1 MKKILRG
8 GCLAAVTVAVLAAPT
23 VTPAQADPAFTPDAN
38 DIVGVGSDTTEFV
51 MQKLAVAFNT
61 AKIGGTRRM
70 ASFNATGSATIV
82 PRAGAPAITRPNGS
96 SAGIAELRANNA
108 ISFARS
114 SRGPNATGDTGTAFF
129 PYAQDRLGYVFSKPG
144 SHVKLN
150 LAAAGLKDIYTCAK
164 TNWSQFNKPAGHIRA
179 KIPQPG
185 SGTRTFFLGSIG
197 VTEAQLQAAIAQPD
211 AVCDV
216 KEVQE
221 HDPSAVI
228 GNVNAIAP
236 FSFAR
241 YKTLSAATKTQIG
254 FANKAPFNVIRNV
267 YNVIRTTDAG
277 TLGQFFD
284 NSSWLCTS
292 DKAGAV
298 ITAQGFTRLGAGQC
312 GVPVIAP

>member
-1 MKKILRG
+1 M
-8 GCLAAVTVAVLAAPT
+8 
-23 VTPAQADPAFTPDAN
+23 
-38 DIVGVGSDTTEFV
+38 
-51 MQKLAVAFNT
+51 
-61 AKIGGTRRM
+61 
-70 ASFNATGSATIV
+70 
-82 PRAGAPAITRPNGS
+82 
-96 SAGIAELRANNA
+96 
-108 ISFARS
+108 
-114 SRGPNATGDTGTAFF
+114 
-129 PYAQDRLGYVFSKPG
+129 FSKPG

-241 YKTLSAATKTQIG
+241 YKTLNI
-254 FANKAPFNVIRNV
+254 
-267 YNVIRTTDAG
+267 
-277 TLGQFFD
+277 
-284 NSSWLCTS
+284 
-292 DKAGAV
+292 
-298 ITAQGFTRLGAGQC
+298 
-312 GVPVIAP
+312 